1 MDGTGTR
8 LRRLSGFEI
17 QWRVVNALVY
27 RELRRRVSDAQCGFL
42 AVLLE
47 PIGQI
52 AVWAALRITVSGAT
66 SVNNLNIILFLA
78 PGVILFNL
86 YSRVASHG
94 LTTMEANKALFFYRR
109 VKPIDT
115 VLAKAIEELGL
126 YACAAIVVFGVVWA
140 YLYSLV
146 LRDLPLLVMAFV
158 VMTLL
163 AVATSLLSLVGSYY
177 FPNLKQVLSW
187 LNRAMYLA
195 SGVIISPMQLP
206 QFVRDLLVY
215 NPLLQCIELAR
226 QALSIDYQI
235 PAQVTLG
242 YPAGFALIYLSLALW
257 CYTNNEKVLIRH

>member
-27 RELRRRVSDAQCGFL
+27 RELRRRVSDAQGGFL

-257 CYTNNEKVLIRH
+257 CYTNNEKVLIRR

>member
-1 MDGTGTR
+1 MEGTGTR

-27 RELRRRVSDAQCGFL
+27 RELRRRVSDVQGGFL

-52 AVWAALRITVSGAT
+52 AVWAALRMIGSPATV
-66 SVNNLNIILFLA
+66 VNNLNLILFLA
-78 PGVILFNL
+78 AGVILFNL

-126 YACAAIVVFGVVWA
+126 YACAAIVVFGLVWA

-146 LRDLPLLVMAFV
+146 LSDLPLLVMAFV
-158 VMTLL
+158 LMTLL
-163 AVATSLLSLVGSYY
+163 AVATSLLSLVGSHY
-177 FPNLKQVLSW
+177 FANLKQVLAW
-187 LNRAMYLA
+187 VNRALYFA
-195 SGVIISPMQLP
+195 SGVIYSPIQIP
-206 QFVRDLLVY
+206 QFARDFLVY

-226 QALSIDYQI
+226 KALSIDYRV
-235 PAQVTLG
+235 PSQVTLG
-242 YPAGFALIYLSLALW
+242 YPAGFALVYLSIALW
-257 CYTNNEKVLIRH
+257 CYTNNEKALIRR

>member
-1 MDGTGTR
+1 M
-8 LRRLSGFEI
+8 
-17 QWRVVNALVY
+17 VNALVY
-27 RELRRRVSDAQCGFL
+27 RELRRRVGDAQGGFL

-52 AVWAALRITVSGAT
+52 AVWAALRIIVSGAT

-257 CYTNNEKVLIRH
+257 CYTNNEKVLIRR

>member
-27 RELRRRVSDAQCGFL
+27 RELRRRVSDAQGGFL

-115 VLAKAIEELGL
+115 VLAKSIEELGL

-257 CYTNNEKVLIRH
+257 CYTNNEKVLIRR

>member
-1 MDGTGTR
+1 MEGARTR

-27 RELRRRVSDAQCGFL
+27 RELRRRVSDVHGGFI
-42 AVLLE
+42 AVLVE

-52 AVWAALRITVSGAT
+52 AVWAALRMIASPAT
-66 SVNNLNIILFLA
+66 RVNNLNIILFLA

-126 YACAAIVVFGVVWA
+126 YSCAAIVVFSLVWA
-140 YLYSLV
+140 HLYSLV
-146 LRDLPLLVMAFV
+146 LRDLPLLVITFVLMA
-158 VMTLL
+158 LL
-163 AVATSLLSLVGSYY
+163 GVGTSLLSLVGSHY
-177 FPNLKQVLSW
+177 FANLKQILSW
-187 LNRAMYLA
+187 VNRALYFA
-195 SGVIISPMQLP
+195 SGVIYSPIQIP
-206 QFVRDLLVY
+206 QFARDLLVY

-226 QALSIDYQI
+226 KALSIDYQI
-235 PAQVTLG
+235 PSQISLE
-242 YPAGFALIYLSLALW
+242 YPVGFALIYLSLALW
-257 CYTNNEKVLIRH
+257 CYTNNEKALIRR

>member
-1 MDGTGTR
+1 MEGTGTR

-27 RELRRRVSDAQCGFL
+27 RELRRRVSDVQGGFL

-52 AVWAALRITVSGAT
+52 AVWAALRFLIRQQEV
-66 SVNNLNIILFLA
+66 VNGLNIILFLA

-115 VLAKAIEELGL
+115 VLAKSIEELGL
-126 YACAAIVVFGVVWA
+126 YACAAIVVFGLVWA

-158 VMTLL
+158 LMTLL
-163 AVATSLLSLVGSYY
+163 ALATSLLSLVGSYY

-187 LNRAMYLA
+187 VNRALYFA
-195 SGVIISPMQLP
+195 SGVIYSPIQIP
-206 QFVRDLLVY
+206 QFARDFLVY
-215 NPLLQCIELAR
+215 NPILQCIELAR

-257 CYTNNEKVLIRH
+257 CYTNNEKVLIRR